1 MLYSC
6 DLENYRQ
13 LWWWKEKSTRRRD
26 ERVAW
31 PKRQMMLATR
41 VIHINRVFLYLT
53 FERMKLHNQNGRV
66 SIVDIEEILFFNVVS
81 LVLRTGFEDACY
93 EHILLVKSRE
103 DNQWIQLKKRC
114 WLRGLFLHRARLFN
128 ILFGWHSAREEWW
141 APYCCLFHALKVYL
155 YPLSFH
161 MTAFALFL
169 LYRLKILPIVV
180 SIVF

>member
-93 EHILLVKSRE
+93 EHILLVKSRK
-103 DNQWIQLKKRC
+103 DNQWIQLKKDADWGAC
-114 WLRGLFLHRARLFN
+114 SYTVHDCSTFF
-128 ILFGWHSAREEWW
+128 SADIPQGKNGE
-141 APYCCLFHALKVYL
+141 LLIVVY
-155 YPLSFH
+155 F
-161 MTAFALFL
+161 T
-169 LYRLKILPIVV
+169 RLKCTYTPCLSTWLHLRFSYCIVWK
-180 SIVF
+180 SYQL